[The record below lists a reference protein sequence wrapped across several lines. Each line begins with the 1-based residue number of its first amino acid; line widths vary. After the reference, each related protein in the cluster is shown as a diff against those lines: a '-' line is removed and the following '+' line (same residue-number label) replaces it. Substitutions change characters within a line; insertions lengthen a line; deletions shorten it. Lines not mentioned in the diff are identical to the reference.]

1 MAICIGLFNEEQCR
15 QGADKTLVEQKK
27 AETGMKYTRTRL
39 VKKGGRIV
47 GLKVWLLTSEEYLNS
62 SDI

>member
-1 MAICIGLFNEEQCR
+1 MAIYIGLFNEEQCR